1 MLNGHNL
8 KSTRDWDLI
17 VVGGGIVGCSTA
29 LYASRLGLRVL
40 IIEHDV
46 PGSRQSGRNLGFVR
60 QQGRDFREL
69 PLAMGARQLWQGL
82 EKDIGRCVGW
92 FCGGNVALAVN
103 DTDIEHQQ
111 NWQNRAR
118 EYGLDTLLLSP
129 KQIHQ
134 KIPLLREGTEIRG
147 AMFTATDGRAEP
159 GRATRAIF
167 EAALEIGVAAIFGS
181 KVTKLEIAAGRIGGV
196 WVDRHLYRSQCVVCC
211 AGTGSGKLL
220 RAVGFDLPQERI
232 RATVCRTVA
241 APQLSMDPC
250 VSLPLTG
257 IRQDVRGAFVF
268 SVAGGEYDLRLDSWR
283 YLRHY
288 RQTMRSN
295 PDAAKINYLHL
306 LDKMRRIKSPPTIA
320 DIVPGSENAAPD
332 RQRVEQAQSELRA
345 FMPEVASLEIEAVWG
360 GIIDTLPDVIPVL
373 GPLPG
378 LEGLLVAT
386 GFSGHGFGLGPMVGK
401 VLAELATGRAVSAD
415 IRALSPA
422 RFQRQAAR

>member
-1 MLNGHNL
+1 
-8 KSTRDWDLI
+8 
-17 VVGGGIVGCSTA
+17 
-29 LYASRLGLRVL
+29 
-40 IIEHDV
+40 
-46 PGSRQSGRNLGFVR
+46 
-60 QQGRDFREL
+60 
-69 PLAMGARQLWQGL
+69 
-82 EKDIGRCVGW
+82 
-92 FCGGNVALAVN
+92 
-103 DTDIEHQQ
+103 
-111 NWQNRAR
+111 
-118 EYGLDTLLLSP
+118 
-129 KQIHQ
+129 
-134 KIPLLREGTEIRG
+134 
-147 AMFTATDGRAEP
+147 
-159 GRATRAIF
+159 
-167 EAALEIGVAAIFGS
+167 
-181 KVTKLEIAAGRIGGV
+181 
-196 WVDRHLYRSQCVVCC
+196 
-211 AGTGSGKLL
+211 
-220 RAVGFDLPQERI
+220 
-232 RATVCRTVA
+232 
-241 APQLSMDPC
+241 MDPC